1 VVGVSVLILASAER
15 DAAEA
20 ISAFS
25 GLGDVAVL
33 AYGPAAKDA
42 QAIAEYGV
50 KVYRINTINPEE
62 VFQAVKT
69 LYDQLK
75 PKLVGGVS
83 TKNNKDIL
91 SRLAGLYD
99 LPMTTEAYDVT
110 FEEGHVTYKRGA
122 LSARAVAREKAPL
135 PAIVLLAPRKVAPAE
150 KKGGGSVEELS
161 ISGGASLKILETAE
175 KVKGGVNLEEAEIIV
190 SVGRGFKKKEDLKL
204 AFELAELLGAQI
216 GCSRPIAADLK
227 WLSEDHWVGLS
238 GKKVAPKLYIA
249 IGISGAPQHIAGI
262 MDSKI
267 IVAINKDK
275 TAQIFKHADYGV
287 VADLYEFLPV
297 LIKKLKEK
305 MGKA

>member
-1 VVGVSVLILASAER
+1 MARVLVVASSER
-15 DAAEA
+15 DAGEA
-20 ISAFS
+20 LGAFS
-25 GLGDVAVL
+25 SAGDTVVL
-33 AYGPAAKDA
+33 AYGSAAA
-42 QAIAEYGV
+42 QADAIAEYGV
-50 KVYRINTINPEE
+50 KVYKLDSDVVDVVFAALRRLYEE
-62 VFQAVKT
+62 E
-69 LYDQLK
+69 K
-75 PKLVGGVS
+75 PSIVAGVS
-83 TKNNKDIL
+83 TKNNRDVM

-99 LPMTTEAYDVT
+99 LPMTTEAYDIEVG
-110 FEEGHVTYKRGA
+110 EDYVRYKRGA
-122 LSARAVAREKAPL
+122 LSARAVAVEKAPL
-135 PAIVLLAPRKVAPAE
+135 PAIVLLAPRKTKPAE
-150 KKGGGSVEELS
+150 KKGGGSVEELKVEAEPTVKVV
-161 ISGGASLKILETAE
+161 GRQE

-262 MDSKI
+262 TDSKI

-275 TAQIFKHADYGV
+275 SAQIFKHADYGV
-287 VADLYEFLPV
+287 VADLYQFIPA
-297 LIKKLKEK
+297 LIKKLKER